1 MKKSNYSLLLQR
13 YRNHKTVYS
22 LVYFKGRSNDIVI
35 ELQTNS
41 KYKMKMRLDL
51 LGLRFKEYHTNLYSP
66 HGPYG
71 QVWFK

>member
-13 YRNHKTVYS
+13 DRKHKIVYS
-22 LVYFKGRSNDIVI
+22 LIYFKDRGSDFII
-35 ELQTNS
+35 ILQTEN

-51 LGLRFKEYHTNLYSP
+51 LGLGFEEYRTFYDSY
-66 HGPYG
+66 GSFG